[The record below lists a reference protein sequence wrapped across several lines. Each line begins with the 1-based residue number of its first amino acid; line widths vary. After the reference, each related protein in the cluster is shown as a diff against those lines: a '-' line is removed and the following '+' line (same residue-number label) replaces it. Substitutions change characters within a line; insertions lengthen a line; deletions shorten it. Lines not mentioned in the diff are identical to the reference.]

1 MLNLVG
7 AIYLKRLFRSETT
20 RSEIRQIALGTLQ
33 VITVFLLIPG
43 WNVTQ
48 DTHHEGT
55 VSILIQGWNVASRD
69 TEHVVKNTVT
79 VSANLM

>member
-7 AIYLKRLFRSETT
+7 AIYLKRLFCSETT

-33 VITVFLLIPG
+33 VIAVFLLIPG

-48 DTHHEGT
+48 GTHHEGT
-55 VSILIQGWNVASRD
+55 VSILIPGWNVASRD

-79 VSANLM
+79 ASANLM